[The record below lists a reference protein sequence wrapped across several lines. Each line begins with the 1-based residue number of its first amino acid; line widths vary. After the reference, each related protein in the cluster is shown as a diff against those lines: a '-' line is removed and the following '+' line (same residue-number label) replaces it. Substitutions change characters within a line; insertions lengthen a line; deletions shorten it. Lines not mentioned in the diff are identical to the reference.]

1 MIGSGLKKLAQKHG
15 MTIARSIA
23 YGNLNGYA
31 TTLSEGAGWKR
42 IDIST
47 QFAEAGQKEQ
57 LIAAVN
63 AVNVNRDYRVQSFGV
78 GEKHINIIFT
88 DNPGTM
94 KKIEAF
100 IDWFY
105 PLLAQHGAS
114 GFQVCAECGA
124 DLSGGSWYL
133 VDGIAH
139 HLHDSCAEHVQS
151 AFEEEVEKRKE
162 ADTGSYVQGFFGAF
176 IGASLGSVV
185 WALILY
191 AGYVASLVGLLIGW
205 LAEKGYTLLRGRQ
218 GKGKVV
224 ILGLAVIFGVVLGT
238 LMPDVITL
246 AQMMDA
252 GELPS
257 FVYGD
262 IPGMIVTLL
271 AQDAEY
277 QRAVLSNMGMGLL
290 FAALG
295 VFSLLKRTSGEVSTT
310 KIKKLN

>member
-1 MIGSGLKKLAQKHG
+1 MIGSGFKKLAQKHG
-15 MTIARSIA
+15 MTVASGVA

-63 AVNVNRDYRVQSFGV
+63 AVNINREYRVQNFGV
-78 GEKHINIIFT
+78 GEKHISILFT

-105 PLLAQHGAS
+105 PLLTQYGALGS
-114 GFQVCAECGA
+114 NTCSHCRAELTG
-124 DLSGGSWYL
+124 SSWYL
-133 VDGIAH
+133 VDGIAY
-139 HLHDSCAEHVQS
+139 HLHDSCAEHVQN
-151 AFEEEVEKRKE
+151 AFEEEAEKRKE
-162 ADTGSYVQGFFGAF
+162 EDTGSYVQGALGAF
-176 IGASLGSVV
+176 IGAALGAVV
-185 WALILY
+185 WGLVLS

-205 LAEKGYTLLRGRQ
+205 LAEKGYTLLRGKQ
-218 GKGKVV
+218 GKGKLV
-224 ILGLAVIFGVVLGT
+224 ILILAVIFGVLLGT
-238 LMPDVITL
+238 LAPDVVAL
-246 AQMMDA
+246 AQMIDG
-252 GELPS
+252 GELPGY
-257 FVYGD
+257 VYGD
-262 IPGMIVTLL
+262 IPGMIMLLL

-277 QRAVLSNMGMGLL
+277 QQAVLSNSVMGLL

-295 VFSLLKRTSGEVSTT
+295 VFSLLKKTSNEVSTT
-310 KIKKLN
+310 KMKKLN